1 MKDRTI
7 IQNEAQC
14 ARCETIIF
22 SGHRHHY
29 SECRCGAIAVDGG
42 MGYLRRTGD
51 RELIRER
58 SLSLPTEQLDRLR
71 TQFNRAVGRYAGS
84 DSIWYDLALDAT
96 ELLLKEGLLLREDKI
111 SGEHLVGLDP
121 VACGETLSL
130 SAESG
135 RNNFGLLLAM
145 FREAR
150 DQGLLDESQ
159 FR

>member
-42 MGYLRRTGD
+42 MHYLRRTGD

-111 SGEHLVGLDP
+111 SGEQIVETID
-121 VACGETLSL
+121 AFGETLRL